1 MALIPGKMGLKPT
14 IQERKAVGIPP
25 LPSHS
30 RKWIGKDLV
39 H

>member
-25 LPSHS
+25 LPSHCKTPKTQVS
-30 RKWIGKDLV
+30 P
-39 H
+39 